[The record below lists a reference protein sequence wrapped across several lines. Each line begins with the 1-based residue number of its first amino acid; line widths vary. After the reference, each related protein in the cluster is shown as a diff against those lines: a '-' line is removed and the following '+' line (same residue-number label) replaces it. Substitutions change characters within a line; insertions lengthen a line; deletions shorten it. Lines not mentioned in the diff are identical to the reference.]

1 MKHSHI
7 IIICIGL
14 FCISSYLLYVSE
26 GGLSFERPGSFVGFS
41 DSLIHDNTTEKIPK
55 KFIAVQYC
63 AKNPKI
69 RFFMYHY
76 IRNDDPL
83 DTIGTHNLS
92 IPPSI
97 FDGQMNMIE
106 KLSQSGSITLMKG
119 EDFLSSLKSSCY
131 PSENIWIFT
140 DDDGWS
146 DSHSDLMPIAAN
158 HSIPFF
164 FGIIGNRIDKHG
176 FVTSGEVRSLASN
189 PLFTISSHSLTHAD
203 ESKMSIEN
211 EQKEMCESKKYSKI
225 SRENQ
230 LTRISIRVDEWTP
243 VGVHRISKLVD
254 IRLHG
259 RQVSAGIS
267 IWEIRISLRSIAYA
281 SGEMMGKH
289 SSRNISI
296 YTNPEAR
303 YRLTRAR

>member
-211 EQKEMCESKKYSKI
+211 EQKEMCESKKI
-225 SRENQ
+225 LENIIGKSVNTYIYPSGRMNASGSTQ
-230 LTRISIRVDEWTP
+230 NLKTCGYTIAWTTSFGRDFDMRNPHFSEINRIRV
-243 VGVHRISKLVD
+243 
-254 IRLHG
+254 G
-259 RQVSAGIS
+259 RDD
-267 IWEIRISLRSIAYA
+267 
-281 SGEMMGKH
+281 GKAFFEKYL
-289 SSRNISI
+289 NIH
-296 YTNPEAR
+296 
-303 YRLTRAR
+303 